1 MSDFDLFGADDLE
14 SFGTLE
20 EEKPPHEPVRASDL
34 IYNAL
39 TLFFLAAT
47 IAVCLLT
54 VLLVQNPTVPF
65 NPFPPPTP
73 RPTSTLFVLGEAT
86 QSSGEAPSPTAPPTA
101 TATVLPIVTPTIPP
115 TPMGVT
121 PLPLVTH
128 TPAAFPFTL
137 QDGTYA
143 YTQYSGE
150 EGCDYMAI
158 AGQVFDLN
166 GEPLKF
172 IPIQVRDAD
181 GFFET
186 IVFSG
191 SAPQYGPSGYE
202 VLLNTSPYE
211 AEFTVQL
218 ISETARP
225 LSDEIVV
232 RTRDSCAENLI
243 IVNFVQSQPLP

>member
-1 MSDFDLFGADDLE
+1 MSDFDLFEADDLE
-14 SFGTLE
+14 PFGTLE
-20 EEKPPHEPVRASDL
+20 EEKPPQEPGRTANL

-47 IAVCLLT
+47 VAVCLIT
-54 VLLVQNPTVPF
+54 VLLVQDPTLPF

-73 RPTSTLFVLGEAT
+73 RPTPTLFVLGEAV
-86 QSSGEAPSPTAPPTA
+86 QNPHESPAPTALPTA
-101 TATVLPIVTPTIPP
+101 TPTPLLIATPTIPP
-115 TPMGVT
+115 TLTGVT
-121 PLPLVTH
+121 PPLATY

-137 QDGTYA
+137 QDGAYA
-143 YTQYSGE
+143 YTQYTGE
-150 EGCDYMAI
+150 QGCDYMAI

-172 IPIQVRDAD
+172 IPIHIRDME

-202 VLLNTSPYE
+202 VQLNTSPYE
-211 AEFTVQL
+211 AEFIVQL

-225 LSDEIVV
+225 LSDEVVV
-232 RTRDSCAENLI
+232 RTRASCAENLI
-243 IVNFVQSQPLP
+243 IVNFVQNQPLP

>member
-1 MSDFDLFGADDLE
+1 MSDFDLFDSGDLE
-14 SFGTLE
+14 PFGTLE
-20 EEKPPHEPVRASDL
+20 EEKPPQEPVRTATL

-54 VLLVQNPTVPF
+54 VLLVQNPTLPF

-73 RPTSTLFVLGEAT
+73 RPTPTLFVLEEAAQNPEPVT
-86 QSSGEAPSPTAPPTA
+86 MAPPTA
-101 TATVLPIVTPTIPP
+101 TATPLLIATPTVPFLP
-115 TPMGVT
+115 TDIT
-121 PLPLVTH
+121 PLPLATY

-137 QDGTYA
+137 QDGAYA
-143 YTQYSGE
+143 YTQYTGE
-150 EGCDYMAI
+150 QGCDYMAI

-172 IPIQVRDAD
+172 IPIHVRDVE

-202 VLLNTSPYE
+202 VQLNTSPYE
-211 AEFTVQL
+211 AEFIVQL

-225 LSDEIVV
+225 LSDEIAV
-232 RTRDSCAENLI
+232 RTRASCAENLI
-243 IVNFVQSQPLP
+243 IVNFVQNQPLP

>member
-1 MSDFDLFGADDLE
+1 MSDFDLFDSGDLE
-14 SFGTLE
+14 PFGTLE
-20 EEKPPHEPVRASDL
+20 EEKPPQEPVRTANL

-54 VLLVQNPTVPF
+54 VLLVQNPTLPF

-73 RPTSTLFVLGEAT
+73 RPTPTLFVLEEAAQNPEPVT
-86 QSSGEAPSPTAPPTA
+86 MAPPTA
-101 TATVLPIVTPTIPP
+101 TATPLLIATPTVPFLP
-115 TPMGVT
+115 TDIT
-121 PLPLVTH
+121 PLPLATY
-128 TPAAFPFTL
+128 TPATFPFTL
-137 QDGTYA
+137 QDGAYA
-143 YTQYSGE
+143 YTQYTGE
-150 EGCDYMAI
+150 QGCDYMAI

-172 IPIQVRDAD
+172 IPIHVRDVE

-202 VLLNTSPYE
+202 VQLNTSPYE
-211 AEFTVQL
+211 AEFIVQL

-232 RTRDSCAENLI
+232 RTRASCAENLI
-243 IVNFVQSQPLP
+243 IVNFVQNQPLP